1 MNNTPEIIN
10 LLKDLKNYL
19 SEKYKV
25 KEIGIFGSIIR
36 EERTETSDIDVLVDF
51 EMGADLLDLVGLGQ
65 FLEEKL
71 GCKVDVIPKRALRK
85 EIREYVLQEVVRV

>member
-85 EIREYVLQEVVRV
+85 EIREYVLQEVVQV

>member
-1 MNNTPEIIN
+1 MNNTKEIIN
-10 LLKDLKNYL
+10 LLKDLKKYL

-36 EERTETSDIDVLVDF
+36 GEQTEKSDIDVLVDF
-51 EMGADLLDLVGLGQ
+51 EMGADLLDLVGLSQ

-71 GCKVDVIPKRALRK
+71 SCKVDVIPRRALRK
-85 EIREYVLQEVVRV
+85 EIREYVLQQVVQV